1 MCFILILSSLWFLR
15 EIKATLFWLY
25 LWQLKEYH
33 IGRFVDHFRT
43 YKGKKLFINKLLL
56 LKVILVL
63 LFFLQVYDKNLYLN
77 SCSAFGFFSWIL
89 LILYFFESTKGLYG
103 FFQNKLKMP
112 VFTKKVILLFL
123 SSLVFLSFY
132 FLILFSEKNYFV
144 IFLLIFDILTPFIIS
159 GIVLLLQPLTVLLRG
174 QIIRKAK
181 IKRKKLK
188 KLQIIGITGS
198 YGKTSTKNFLAEILS
213 QKFKTLSTKA
223 NQNSEVGIAR
233 CVLNELNESHE
244 IFIVEMGAYNRGG
257 IKLLC
262 DIVQPKIGILT
273 GINEQHQALF
283 GSLGNTIKAKYE
295 LIKSL
300 PKDGLAIFN
309 GNNKHCEQ
317 LYRDTNIPKKICY
330 TKNPTAIENMVQR
343 DVWAEDIR
351 VEKEFVSFKVFS
363 KDGDSAHFRLNLLG
377 AQNVESI
384 LLAVCCAKYSGMT
397 LEEIARACGKI
408 KQEKRA
414 VKLIKTKEDLNIIDA
429 TYSANPN
436 GIFAHLEYLK
446 IWKGKK
452 VIIMPCLIELGAAS
466 SAIHQKIGQKIG
478 RACDLAII
486 TTKDKFREIRKGAVE
501 SGVSEDKILFIED
514 EQSIFDKIKNFAQK
528 EDIILL
534 EGRVPSG
541 ISEKL
546 YGG

>member
-1 MCFILILSSLWFLR
+1 MCFILILSSFWFLR

-43 YKGKKLFINKLLL
+43 YKGKKLFINELLF

-63 LFFLQVYDKNLYLN
+63 LFFLQVYDGSLYLN
-77 SCSAFGFFSWIL
+77 SCSTFGVFSWIL
-89 LILYFFESTKGLYG
+89 LILYFFESAKGLYS

-159 GIVLLLQPLTVLLRG
+159 GIVLLLQPLTVLLRS
-174 QIIRKAK
+174 QIIRKAR
-181 IKRKKLK
+181 IKRKRLK
-188 KLQIIGITGS
+188 KLQVIGITGS
-198 YGKTSTKNFLAEILS
+198 YGKTSTKNFLAKILS

-262 DIVQPKIGILT
+262 DITQPEIGILT
-273 GINEQHQALF
+273 GINEQHIALF
-283 GSLGNTIKAKYE
+283 GSFDDIIKAKYE
-295 LIKSL
+295 LIESL
-300 PKDGLAIFN
+300 PKEGLAIFN
-309 GNNKHCEQ
+309 GSNEHCQ
-317 LYRDTNIPKKICY
+317 RLYQNTSIKKKI
-330 TKNPTAIENMVQR
+330 TKKN
-343 DVWAEDIR
+343 VWAENIK
-351 VEKEFVSFKVFS
+351 VEKDYITFNVFTG
-363 KDGDSAHFRLNLLG
+363 DGDSANFRLNLLG
-377 AQNVESI
+377 AQNVENI
-384 LLAVCCAKYSGMT
+384 LLAACCAKELGMN
-397 LEEIARACGKI
+397 LAEISKACKNI
-408 KQEKRA
+408 QQEKGTAR
-414 VKLIKTKEDLNIIDA
+414 LIRTKENLNIIDS

-436 GIFAHLEYLK
+436 SVSAHLDYLK
-446 IWKGKK
+446 IWRGKK
-452 VIIMPCLIELGAAS
+452 VIVMPCLIELGGAS
-466 SAIHQKIGQKIG
+466 FQAHYKIGQKI
-478 RACDLAII
+478 ASVCDLAII
-486 TTKDKFREIRKGAVE
+486 TTKECFSTMRKGALEV
-501 SGVSEDKILFIED
+501 GMSEKNILFLD
-514 EQSIFDKIKNFAQK
+514 KPKLIFDKIKKFSQK

-534 EGRVPSG
+534 EGRMPKG
-541 ISEKL
+541 FLKRF